1 MADTTPKIE
10 DVHQV
15 LKLAIADLVL
25 AGIDVPPSLVLAAV
39 LAQRHA
45 VNDRRQ
51 P

>member
-25 AGIDVPPSLVLAAV
+25 AGIDVPPALVLAAI
-39 LAQRHA
+39 LALRHVA
-45 VNDRRQ
+45 DRRE